1 MSLLPSYRIGM
12 IVPSSNTCLEPVTT
26 RLLAGR
32 DDVGIHCARLGVT
45 RIAIDGDSDGQFDAQ
60 PMIDAAVQLADAR
73 VDLVVWN
80 GTAGTWLG
88 YDHDRDLCARIE
100 QQTGI
105 PATTSALALLDG
117 LRALSATR
125 VGLAVPYTPDVADE
139 IASRLTAEG
148 FEVTRVAA
156 LGLSENFAFATLSR
170 EQVASMLHDSTT
182 PDTDAVAVVCT
193 NVAAAEV
200 AAGFEVEHGVPV
212 CDSVAVTLWHALHLV
227 GAPAGLPGWGRLYDA
242 GAGPVREPVKEA

>member
-1 MSLLPSYRIGM
+1 VSLLPSYRIGM

-32 DDVGIHCARLGVT
+32 DDVGIHAARLGVT
-45 RIAIDGDSDGQFDAQ
+45 RIAIDGDSDDQFDAQ
-60 PMIDAAVQLADAR
+60 PMLDAAVQLADAR

-88 YDHDRDLCARIE
+88 YEHDRDLCARIQE
-100 QQTGI
+100 QTGI
-105 PATTSALALLDG
+105 PATTSALALLEG
-117 LRALSATR
+117 LRALSAKR
-125 VGLAVPYTPDVADE
+125 VGLAVPYTHDVADQ
-139 IASRLTAEG
+139 IARGLANEG

-156 LGLSENFAFATLSR
+156 LGLEENFAFATLSHD
-170 EQVASMLHDSTT
+170 QVVQMLRDSTT

-200 AAGFEVEHGVPV
+200 SPRFEAEHDVPV

-227 GAPAGLPGWGRLYDA
+227 GAPAELPGWGRLYDV
-242 GAGPVREPVKEA
+242 GARSDREPVKEA